1 MRLSR
6 WQKLGVALSIIW
18 VIVVAIHQR
27 NSDVE
32 QAQSSAAVAY
42 RVCAEGKA
50 LHKDLS
56 LSSCD
61 AEKERMRSLYME
73 HSWGNVAFSA
83 LLPLPMWWILGT
95 ILFYF
100 SKAQV
105 IGFRAAVPVRNMTL
119 LKKLFVYFCC
129 FSAAVFL
136 FFQLMTFLNL
146 YTDTRVPVAL
156 GPSKDFFL
164 NSTGDWI
171 TASGTWAQA
180 EHESEPI
187 QTSTISCRRE
197 ERTCVEAR
205 ATVATGFGSSTL
217 MSDLNEYPIQ
227 SWSDTTVVFG
237 DDGLCISTIYTID
250 LKTEAVS
257 GVERSID
264 PAPPTCDG
272 KVSRNYQLVAGFP
285 VYWAKRQA
293 ARPYLLRLMQA
304 VFGN

>member
-32 QAQSSAAVAY
+32 QAQRSAALSY
-42 RVCAEGKA
+42 RVCTEVKP
-50 LHKDLS
+50 LQKDPS
-56 LSSCD
+56 LASCE
-61 AEKERMRSLYME
+61 AKKEQMRSMSME
-73 HSWGNVAFSA
+73 HSWASVAITA
-83 LLPLPMWWILGT
+83 LAPLPILWIFGT

-100 SKAQV
+100 GKAQV
-105 IGFRAAVPVRNMTL
+105 IGFRAAVDVRTMTP
-119 LKKLFVYFCC
+119 LKKAFVYFCC
-129 FSAAVFL
+129 LSAAAFL
-136 FFQLMTFLNL
+136 FLGLLLLLNL
-146 YTDTRVPVAL
+146 YTDARVSVAL
-156 GPSKDFFL
+156 SPTKSFYV
-164 NSTGDWI
+164 NSTSDWI
-171 TASGTWAQA
+171 TVSGTWAQS
-180 EHESEPI
+180 EQESEPI

-205 ATVATGFGSSTL
+205 ATVATGFGSDTL

-227 SWSDTTVVFG
+227 SWSDTNVVFG
-237 DDGLCISTIYTID
+237 DDGFCIRAIYTID

-257 GVERSID
+257 GVERSIN
-264 PAPPTCDG
+264 PAPPTCAG
-272 KVSRNYQLVAGFP
+272 NVSRNYQLVAGFP